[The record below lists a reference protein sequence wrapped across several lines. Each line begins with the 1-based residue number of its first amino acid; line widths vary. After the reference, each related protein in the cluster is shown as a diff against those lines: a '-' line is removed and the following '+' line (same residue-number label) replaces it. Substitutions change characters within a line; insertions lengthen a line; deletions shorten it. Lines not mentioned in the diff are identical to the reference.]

1 MRALRLPAVVVIG
14 RNEGTRLARCLEA
27 IHGAAAVVY
36 VDSGSTD
43 GSASLARG
51 LGAAVVVLDASSP
64 FTAARGRNAGFVRAL
79 ELEPGTEVVQFLDGD
94 CELLPG
100 WLEAGAA
107 ALRDADGVAV
117 VCGGVRERDR
127 ERTIY
132 NRLCDLEWR
141 APAGPA
147 RSCGGNAMVRVAA
160 FRQAGGF
167 TAGLIAGEEPELCL
181 RLRRLGWGILRLER
195 GMVLHDADMTRFV
208 QWWRRALRAGWA
220 YAEGASLH
228 GADPERHWVRESRS
242 ILGWGLLLPAG
253 ALLLAWP
260 TRGLSL
266 LLLAG
271 WLALTWRIYRRAV
284 RSGDAPRD
292 ARLLAGFTVLAK
304 LPQAV
309 GQLQF
314 HASRV
319 FGRGRRL
326 VDWRATP

>member
-1 MRALRLPAVVVIG
+1 MRRLAVVVIG
-14 RNEGTRLARCLEA
+14 RNEGTRLARCLDA
-27 IHGAAAVVY
+27 IQGAGVVVY

-43 GSASLARG
+43 GSASLALGR
-51 LGAAVVVLDASSP
+51 GAAVVALDLSSP
-64 FTAARGRNAGFVRAL
+64 FTAARGRNAGFARAL
-79 ELEPGTEVVQFLDGD
+79 ELQPDTELVQFLDGD

-100 WLEAGAA
+100 WLEAGAD
-107 ALRDADGVAV
+107 ALLADRVAV
-117 VCGGVRERDR
+117 VCGGVRERER

-242 ILGWGLLLPAG
+242 ILAWGLLLPVG

-284 RSGDAPRD
+284 RGGDAPRD

-314 HASRV
+314 HISRA

-326 VDWRATP
+326 VDWRAAP

>member
-1 MRALRLPAVVVIG
+1 MSHLAVVVIG
-14 RNEGTRLARCLEA
+14 RNEGTRLARCLDA
-27 IHGAAAVVY
+27 IHDAAVVVY

-43 GSASLARG
+43 GSTSLARER
-51 LGAAVVVLDASSP
+51 GATVVALDASSP
-64 FTAARGRNAGFVRAL
+64 FTAARGRNAGFARAL

-100 WLEAGAA
+100 WLETGAES
-107 ALRDADGVAV
+107 LRATETVAV
-117 VCGGVRERDR
+117 VCGGVRERER

-147 RSCGGNAMVRVAA
+147 RSCGGNAMVRVTA

-167 TAGLIAGEEPELCL
+167 AAGLIAGEEPELCL

-195 GMVLHDADMTRFV
+195 GMVLHDADMTRFA

-220 YAEGASLH
+220 YAEGAALH
-228 GADPERHWVRESRS
+228 GAEPERHWVRESRS
-242 ILGWGLLLPAG
+242 ILGWGLLLPAV

-260 TRGLSL
+260 TGGLSL
-266 LLLAG
+266 LLLGG

-284 RSGDAPRD
+284 RDGDAPRD
-292 ARLLAGFTVLAK
+292 ACLLAGFTVLAK

-314 HASRV
+314 HFSRAL
-319 FGRGRRL
+319 GRGRRL
-326 VDWRATP
+326 VDWRVAS

>member
-1 MRALRLPAVVVIG
+1 MRRLAVVVIG
-14 RNEGTRLARCLEA
+14 RNEGTRLARCLDA
-27 IHGAAAVVY
+27 IQGAGVVVY

-43 GSASLARG
+43 GSASLALGR
-51 LGAAVVVLDASSP
+51 GAAVVALDPSSP
-64 FTAARGRNAGFVRAL
+64 FTAARGRNAGFARAL
-79 ELEPGTEVVQFLDGD
+79 ELQPDTALVQFLDGD

-100 WLEAGAA
+100 WLEAGAD
-107 ALRDADGVAV
+107 ALLADRVAV
-117 VCGGVRERDR
+117 VCGGVRERER

-228 GADPERHWVRESRS
+228 GADPERHWVHESRS
-242 ILGWGLLLPAG
+242 ILGWGLLLPVG

-284 RSGDAPRD
+284 RGGDAPRD

-314 HASRV
+314 HISRA

-326 VDWRATP
+326 VDWRAAP